1 MNGKRGNKAACR
13 ERARELLRSV
23 ELTTEQEKKFPAMLS
38 GGEQQRVA
46 IARALASQAKVILAD
61 EPTGNLD
68 TENGQAVLRILKDLV
83 TQEGYCLV
91 MVTHDLSIAAQ
102 ADVILSMRDG
112 TIVNIQE
119 QSDQR
124 EGAL

>member
-1 MNGKRGNKAACR
+1 MFPMNGKRGNKAACR

-61 EPTGNLD
+61 
-68 TENGQAVLRILKDLV
+68 
-83 TQEGYCLV
+83 
-91 MVTHDLSIAAQ
+91 
-102 ADVILSMRDG
+102 
-112 TIVNIQE
+112 VN
-119 QSDQR
+119 
-124 EGAL
+124 